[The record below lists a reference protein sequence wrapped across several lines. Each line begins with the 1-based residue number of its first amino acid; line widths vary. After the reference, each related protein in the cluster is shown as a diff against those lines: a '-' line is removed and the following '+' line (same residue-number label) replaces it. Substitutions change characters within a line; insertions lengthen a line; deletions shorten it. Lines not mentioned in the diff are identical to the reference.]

1 MEIKND
7 GGVLENKP
15 RWNALISLI
24 HHDRAV
30 QVSPVELVRL
40 ARLAHLSLV

>member
-1 MEIKND
+1 MEIKN
-7 GGVLENKP
+7 GGVLEKKS

-30 QVSPVELVRL
+30 QVSPVELALL
-40 ARLAHLSLV
+40 ALLAHLSLV